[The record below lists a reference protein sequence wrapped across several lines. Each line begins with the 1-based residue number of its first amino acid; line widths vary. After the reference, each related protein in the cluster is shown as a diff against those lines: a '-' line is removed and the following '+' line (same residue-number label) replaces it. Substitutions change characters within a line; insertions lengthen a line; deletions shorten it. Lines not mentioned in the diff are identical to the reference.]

1 MYLITGGAGFIGSN
15 LADALDPKETI
26 VIDDLS
32 NGKLENINHLIKK
45 GLIFRKKDIAET
57 DSSDMKDVDA
67 IFHEAALVSVPLS
80 FSNFDKTY
88 RDNISSFVRILEMAR
103 KNDIERVVFASS
115 AAVYETSGMPVSED
129 DAIFPKSPYAE
140 SKLID
145 ELYAR
150 IYYEEYGMKIIP
162 LRYFNV
168 YGPRQNPSSPYS
180 GVISIFA
187 SRMMEDKEITVY
199 GNGKQVRDFVY
210 VEDVVNAN
218 LLSLKLKGNFA
229 EPINIASAK
238 PTSILELFNA
248 IKEKAKY
255 KKEPVFKEKRQ
266 GDVDYSLANISKAKG
281 LLDFH
286 PKYSLENGL
295 EKTVYSLKA

>member
-15 LADALDPKETI
+15 LADALDPKQTI

-32 NGKLENINHLIKK
+32 NGKLENISHLIKK
-45 GLIFRKKDIAET
+45 GLIFRKKDIAGIN
-57 DSSDMKDVDA
+57 SSDVKDVDV

-88 RDNISSFVRILEMAR
+88 RDNVSSFVRILEMAR
-103 KNDIERVVFASS
+103 KGDIERVVFASS
-115 AAVYETSGMPVSED
+115 AAVYETSSMPVSED
-129 DAIFPKSPYAE
+129 DAVFPKSPYAE

-150 IYYEEYGMKIIP
+150 IYYERYGMKIIP

-187 SRMMEDKEITVY
+187 SRMMEGKEITIY

-210 VEDVVNAN
+210 VKDVVNAN
-218 LLSLKLKGNFA
+218 ILSLKLGSNFA
-229 EPINIASAK
+229 DPINVASGK
-238 PTSILELFNA
+238 PNSILELFS
-248 IKEKAKY
+248 IMKEKAKY

-266 GDVDYSLANISKAKG
+266 GDVDCSLANISKAKE

-286 PKYSLENGL
+286 PKYLLEDGL
-295 EKTVYSLKA
+295 EETIYSLKA